1 MLSYFAATTDPVTA
15 LSSGNYLLL
24 LAFIIVTLAGVIV
37 ALTRYFTKKLDSKDT
52 EIRDLNKLIYTE
64 GKAHTLD
71 YREMAKDNSEVLQ
84 GNSQSIQLM
93 AAKIEAVKGQR

>member
-1 MLSYFAATTDPVTA
+1 MLSTFAATDPVTA

>member
-1 MLSYFAATTDPVTA
+1 MLSYFAVTDPQSGIFDYLFTQGILGVVCVA
-15 LSSGNYLLL
+15 LIIVVVYQQRKSDKKDDKIDALNAQL
-24 LAFIIVTLAGVIV
+24 LA
-37 ALTRYFTKKLDSKDT
+37 
-52 EIRDLNKLIYTE
+52 ENKS
-64 GKAHTLD
+64 HTLD

>member
-1 MLSYFAATTDPVTA
+1 MWNVFATTDPVTA

>member
-1 MLSYFAATTDPVTA
+1 MLSYFATTDPVEA
-15 LSSGNYLLL
+15 LSSGNYLIL

-37 ALTRYFTKKLDSKDT
+37 ALTRYFTKKLDSKDI